1 MPSAPADIEAAEE
14 LVADRPDPKDV
25 VRRSFIKG
33 IAILLPLVVTL
44 FVVSFV
50 LGFVFDQLG
59 PLVGAVVGT
68 GVTESE
74 GLVTAVTL
82 LLFVGV
88 VLAIGFAAE
97 FTPGN
102 HHLNDQFDEFM
113 ASIPGIGSVYTSFN
127 EMTELLLDS
136 DTDSFQD
143 VKLVEY
149 PGEDS
154 YVVAFKTAET
164 PDVIAQDTGND
175 DMITLFMPMAPNP
188 VMGGFV
194 IHVSRERVVDVDLTV
209 EEGIRSIV
217 TSGVA
222 IADEDATPAGMSE
235 AQVRDLGDL
244 EDHAT
249 VARVDEAY
257 EANPGGEP
265 TDRTR
270 ADPGDA
276 TAGAGETDERSRD
289 DNPSDAGDDSRP

>member
-1 MPSAPADIEAAEE
+1 MPSAPADLEAAEE
-14 LVADRPDPKDV
+14 LVADRPDPKEV
-25 VRRSFIKG
+25 LWRSLVKG
-33 IAILLPLVVTL
+33 VAILLPLVVTL

-50 LGFVFDQLG
+50 LGFVFEQLA

-68 GVTESE
+68 GVTDSE
-74 GLVTAVTL
+74 ALVTVITL
-82 LLFVGV
+82 VLFLAV

-97 FTPGN
+97 FTPGD

-164 PDVIAQDTGND
+164 PAVIADSTDNE

-222 IADEDATPAGMSE
+222 IGHDEETMTDVSE
-235 AQVRDLGDL
+235 ERLRNLGDL
-244 EDHAT
+244 DDHAT
-249 VARVDEAY
+249 VAGVDGAP
-257 EANPGGEP
+257 APDPGGEP
-265 TDRTR
+265 TGEE
-270 ADPGDA
+270 DPEAGTASEPDA
-276 TAGAGETDERSRD
+276 VRD
-289 DNPSDAGDDSRP
+289 DGDL

>member
-1 MPSAPADIEAAEE
+1 MPSAPADLEAAEE
-14 LVADRPDPKDV
+14 LVADRPDPKEV
-25 VRRSFIKG
+25 VWRSLVKG
-33 IAILLPLVVTL
+33 VAILLPLVVTL

-50 LGFVFDQLG
+50 LGFVFEQIA

-68 GVTESE
+68 GVTDSE
-74 GLVTAVTL
+74 ALVTTITL
-82 LLFVGV
+82 ALFLGI
-88 VLAIGFAAE
+88 VLAIGFTAE
-97 FTPGN
+97 FTPGD

-164 PDVIAQDTGND
+164 PEVIARDTGND

-222 IADEDATPAGMSE
+222 IGHDEETMTDVSE
-235 AQVRDLGDL
+235 ERLRNLGNLD
-244 EDHAT
+244 DHAT
-249 VARVDEAY
+249 VAGVDGTPAP
-257 EANPGGEP
+257 NPGG
-265 TDRTR
+265 
-270 ADPGDA
+270 DP
-276 TAGAGETDERSRD
+276 TDEREADAESESGTGPD
-289 DNPSDAGDDSRP
+289 DESDDGRR

>member
-1 MPSAPADIEAAEE
+1 MPSAPADLEAAEE
-14 LVADRPDPKDV
+14 LIADRPDLKEV
-25 VRRSFIKG
+25 LWRSLVKG
-33 IAILLPLVVTL
+33 VAVLLPLVVTL

-50 LGFVFDQLG
+50 LGFVFDQLA

-68 GVTESE
+68 GVTDSKA
-74 GLVTAVTL
+74 LVTAITL
-82 LLFVGV
+82 ALFLGIILV
-88 VLAIGFAAE
+88 IGFTAE

-102 HHLNDQFDEFM
+102 HRLNDQFDEFM
-113 ASIPGIGSVYTSFN
+113 SSIPGIGSVYTSFN

-164 PDVIAQDTGND
+164 PEVIARDTGND

-222 IADEDATPAGMSE
+222 IGSDEGTMTAVGE
-235 AQVRDLGDL
+235 ERLQNLGDL
-244 EDHAT
+244 DDHAT
-249 VARVDEAY
+249 VAGVDGTPAP
-257 EANPGGEP
+257 NLGGES
-265 TDRTR
+265 T
-270 ADPGDA
+270 
-276 TAGAGETDERSRD
+276 GEEELDVEPESDQESARD
-289 DNPSDAGDDSRP
+289 DDRDGGER